1 MFIFISLKKLFH
13 YLFTANL
20 THLITQLGLNL
31 FLMILIELSF
41 DLFISIFID
50 IIIVSFEVLDIII
63 HFMSYL
69 NHYVI

>member
-1 MFIFISLKKLFH
+1 MFIFISLIKLFH

-41 DLFISIFID
+41 DLFISIFIN
-50 IIIVSFEVLDIII
+50 IILVFFEVLDMII

-69 NHYVI
+69 DY